1 MSQILLDRNDMFYS
15 QRNYLYIYI
24 YIERE
29 RERER
34 ERIFILLFLS
44 KRRAHFVV
52 VNVILL
58 YKCKNKKN

>member
-15 QRNYLYIYI
+15 QRNYIYIYI
-24 YIERE
+24 YRE

-58 YKCKNKKN
+58 YKGKN